1 MIIGTPHQ
9 PWELLDT
16 TAEDFLLQMLKYG
29 KPIETSLVGSFDQ
42 SGRGSRRD
50 IPLPFH
56 RDGDYSKEKASKN
69 SIDVVGL
76 FCIRG
81 GEANTLIKYK
91 DKITSYNLKKGQG
104 IIFDNKE
111 VLHAREGEVGD
122 RILLRVWVERQEKA
136 NQDS

>member
-1 MIIGTPHQ
+1 MKIGTPDK
-9 PWELLDT
+9 PWELLST
-16 TAEDFLLQMLKYG
+16 TAEQFILKMLEYG
-29 KPIETSLVGSFDQ
+29 KPIETSLVGAFDK

-76 FCIRG
+76 FCIKP

-91 DKITSYNLKKGQG
+91 DNVTSYNLKEGQAL
-104 IIFDNKE
+104 IFENKE
-111 VLHAREGEVGD
+111 VLHSREGLVGD
-122 RILLRVWVERQEKA
+122 RVLLRVWIERTQ
-136 NQDS
+136 